1 MPAPAGASHADVPS
15 TPTFLTAPPGTVPVG
30 EKGVTGERTVKGG
43 GLWSGG
49 TLQAATRLSVPIA
62 LGALVLV
69 FVVVQWLVDW
79 RDPKFVEAPARKEDD
94 SVGFD

>member
-1 MPAPAGASHADVPS
+1 MPAPADSSHAHVPS
-15 TPTFLTAPPGTVPVG
+15 APAVLTAPPGTVPVG

-43 GLWSGG
+43 SLWAGG
-49 TLQAATRLSVPIA
+49 TLEAATRLSVPIA

-69 FVVVQWLVDW
+69 FVIVQWLVDW